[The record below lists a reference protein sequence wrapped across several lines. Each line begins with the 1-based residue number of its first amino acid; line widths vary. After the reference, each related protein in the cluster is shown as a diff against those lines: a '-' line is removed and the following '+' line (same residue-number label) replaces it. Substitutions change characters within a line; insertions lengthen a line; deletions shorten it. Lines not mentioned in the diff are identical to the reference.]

1 MSQKDLDFSA
11 HQLPSV
17 IHANERIIRAS
28 LLTKARRVAGFIPFA
43 EDLMAS
49 YYCAIDSK
57 TPLRVR
63 GVLLAALAY
72 FVLPVDMIPDFIV
85 GFGFTDDAAVI
96 ATALGIVSGH
106 IKNRHRENARL
117 FLFKPAL
124 PRNDA
129 S

>member
-11 HQLPSV
+11 AQLPSL
-17 IHANERIIRAS
+17 IHTNDRIVRAS
-28 LLTKARRVAGFIPFA
+28 LLTKVRRVAGFIPFA

-49 YYCAIDSK
+49 YYCAIDPK

-72 FVLPVDMIPDFIV
+72 FVMPVDLIPDFIA
-85 GFGFTDDAAVI
+85 GFGFTDDATVI

-106 IKNRHRENARL
+106 IKIRHRENARL
-117 FLFKPAL
+117 FLFKPPL
-124 PRNDA
+124 PGGDNA
-129 S
+129 